1 MKRIALLTDFGT
13 RDPYVA
19 AVKGVI
25 ASRTSAPVA
34 DLTHEIA
41 PQDVFG
47 AAWFLRSVVQYWP
60 AETIFVCV
68 VDPGVGTS
76 RRIVAAEA
84 DGRVFLAPDNGL
96 LSLLW
101 SASAAEGGRRYTV
114 SVENSSLFL
123 PDGSNTFHGR
133 DRFAPVA
140 AAIANGL
147 PLADLGPKITDLV
160 QLKYDPPRYDADR
173 VRGTIV
179 AVDRF
184 GNLITDIE
192 ASRIPFTP
200 FLLEAREVTI
210 DRIERAYAGAAP
222 GAFLIV
228 GSSGCI
234 EISVENGSAAE
245 RLQMRRLER
254 VDVCRTGRH

>member
-1 MKRIALLTDFGT
+1 
-13 RDPYVA
+13 
-19 AVKGVI
+19 
-25 ASRTSAPVA
+25 
-34 DLTHEIA
+34 
-41 PQDVFG
+41 
-47 AAWFLRSVVQYWP
+47 
-60 AETIFVCV
+60 
-68 VDPGVGTS
+68 
-76 RRIVAAEA
+76 
-84 DGRVFLAPDNGL
+84 
-96 LSLLW
+96 
-101 SASAAEGGRRYTV
+101 
-114 SVENSSLFL
+114 
-123 PDGSNTFHGR
+123 
-133 DRFAPVA
+133 
-140 AAIANGL
+140 
-147 PLADLGPKITDLV
+147 
-160 QLKYDPPRYDADR
+160 

-234 EISVENGSAAE
+234 EISVANGSAAE

-254 VDVCRTGRH
+254 VEVCRTGRH